1 MFLWWTSVELLLN
14 TVCSIWVY
22 PLDWMTH
29 ANLLSAR
36 KIGQGTHSL
45 TVVGI
50 LVLFAFPSGSGRLLC
65 QESLSCAH
73 YGWVSYK
80 LYKLAHRSFSMRT
93 AVAFNTQYLSMHR
106 LPQFRSQGNWAWD
119 PVSSTLLHPT
129 PVKGN
134 PAFLGGAEGGAMY
147 QILWE
152 LDTGV
157 KEEDNW
163 LRSAIF
169 IKSQEGSLSWRMI
182 KKHEAPVHKDLL
194 SQLREQEHPHG

>member
-134 PAFLGGAEGGAMY
+134 PAFLGGGGGRSNVSDSLGIGHRCERRRQLT
-147 QILWE
+147 QIS
-152 LDTGV
+152 
-157 KEEDNW
+157 N
-163 LRSAIF
+163 IY
-169 IKSQEGSLSWRMI
+169 
-182 KKHEAPVHKDLL
+182 
-194 SQLREQEHPHG
+194 